1 MAQKPVSIVF
11 DGPAGVGK
19 STIAKAI
26 ARKLGYAYIDTGAM
40 YRAVTLFALE
50 QGIPIDAEYQE
61 AMLVLALRDNFRF
74 VFVGENLR
82 IYFGQRDIS
91 KAVRSLEVTRH
102 VSHVAALPAIRQ
114 GLREIQRQMAASTDV
129 VIEGRDIGTIVLPDA
144 TYKFFLTAAVEVR
157 ARRRYLELRA
167 QGIAADLEEIRRSI
181 QDRDRLDSSRT
192 HSPLRK
198 ADDAIEIDTSSLSIQ
213 GVVDLILSYIK

>member
-129 VIEGRDIGTIVLPDA
+129 VIEGRDIGTVVLPDA

>member
-1 MAQKPVSIVF
+1 M
-11 DGPAGVGK
+11 
-19 STIAKAI
+19 
-26 ARKLGYAYIDTGAM
+26 
-40 YRAVTLFALE
+40 LE
-50 QGIPIDAEYQE
+50 
-61 AMLVLALRDNFRF
+61 LALRDNFRF

-192 HSPLRK
+192 HAPLRK
-198 ADDAIEIDTSSLSIQ
+198 AQDAIEIDTSSLSIQ
-213 GVVDLILSYIK
+213 EVIDLILSYIK